1 MKKNKA
7 CLIIL
12 SHSSYSDIWE
22 ITLESYKKYFN
33 SIEVDLYITSDD
45 NISPEIKQM
54 VIEQGFSILYYPENI
69 SWSESLKKI
78 INDDIIGNYN
88 SVIFSFDDLVL
99 LEKVNTD
106 RLNDCFKMMD
116 KIDYLILN
124 DGHHNLFTDISLIG
138 SKASCFEIPRKDSYI
153 GSLVFSLWKTD
164 FIYEI
169 INLPELENLNPWQYE
184 VKISKILVK
193 YSQKSF
199 FALKK
204 PLVNF
209 SNVIVKGKILKG
221 EMDRVKNKNTISYN
235 GSRLYMN
242 SKDEFKF
249 NNYRRVFKL
258 ARYLLPHS
266 IFEKLRKS
274 Y

>member
-1 MKKNKA
+1 
-7 CLIIL
+7 
-12 SHSSYSDIWE
+12 
-22 ITLESYKKYFN
+22 
-33 SIEVDLYITSDD
+33 
-45 NISPEIKQM
+45 
-54 VIEQGFSILYYPENI
+54 
-69 SWSESLKKI
+69 
-78 INDDIIGNYN
+78 
-88 SVIFSFDDLVL
+88 
-99 LEKVNTD
+99 
-106 RLNDCFKMMD
+106 
-116 KIDYLILN
+116 
-124 DGHHNLFTDISLIG
+124 
-138 SKASCFEIPRKDSYI
+138 
-153 GSLVFSLWKTD
+153 
-164 FIYEI
+164 
-169 INLPELENLNPWQYE
+169 
-184 VKISKILVK
+184 
-193 YSQKSF
+193 
-199 FALKK
+199 LKK

>member
-22 ITLESYKKYFN
+22 ITLKSYKKYFN

-99 LEKVNTD
+99 LENVNTD

-153 GSLVFSLWKTD
+153 GSLVFSLWKTN

>member
-22 ITLESYKKYFN
+22 ITLKSYKKYFN
-33 SIEVDLYITSDD
+33 SIEVDLYLTSDD

>member
-1 MKKNKA
+1 
-7 CLIIL
+7 
-12 SHSSYSDIWE
+12 
-22 ITLESYKKYFN
+22 
-33 SIEVDLYITSDD
+33 
-45 NISPEIKQM
+45 M

-153 GSLVFSLWKTD
+153 GSLVFVM
-164 FIYEI
+164 
-169 INLPELENLNPWQYE
+169 EN
-184 VKISKILVK
+184 
-193 YSQKSF
+193 
-199 FALKK
+199 
-204 PLVNF
+204 
-209 SNVIVKGKILKG
+209 G
-221 EMDRVKNKNTISYN
+221 
-235 GSRLYMN
+235 LY
-242 SKDEFKF
+242 
-249 NNYRRVFKL
+249 L
-258 ARYLLPHS
+258 
-266 IFEKLRKS
+266 
-274 Y
+274 